1 MRNAFLAGTLI
12 ALACGLVGYFLV
24 LRAQVFTSD
33 ALGHVAFTA
42 ALGALAFGL
51 DPRLGLFAGTILVA
65 LAMAAL
71 GRRASADDVVIG
83 STFAWVLGLGV
94 LFLTLY
100 TTQRS
105 TANGVAS
112 VNYLFGSI
120 FGLSATQ
127 AVSAALVGAAICVAV
142 LAIARP
148 LLFASLDEA
157 VAAAAGVP
165 VRLLGVVFLVLVA
178 ATTAEATQAVGALLV
193 LGLVAAPAGAAQQLT
208 ARPYVALGLSVGVL
222 AWGDVGRPHGQATW
236 RPACRRASPSSAW
249 PPAPTWRRCCGP
261 GRDEVAR
268 RVRPRGRASR
278 PPGKLAADDRLHHHQ
293 HRPGDRATSVPSPC
307 AGIR

>member
-1 MRNAFLAGTLI
+1 M
-12 ALACGLVGYFLV
+12 
-24 LRAQVFTSD
+24 SPSP
-33 ALGHVAFTA
+33 
-42 ALGALAFGL
+42 
-51 DPRLGLFAGTILVA
+51 PRLAPWPLASTRAWACLPAPILVA
-65 LAMAAL
+65 LAMAGL

-105 TANGVAS
+105 AANGVAS

-120 FGLSATQ
+120 FGLSGTQ
-127 AVSAALVGAAICVAV
+127 AVTAALIAAAISAGV
-142 LAIARP
+142 LVIARP

-178 ATTAEATQAVGALLV
+178 ATTAEATEAVGALLV

-208 ARPYVALGLSVGVL
+208 ARPY
-222 AWGDVGRPHGQATW
+222 
-236 RPACRRASPSSAW
+236 
-249 PPAPTWRRCCGP
+249 
-261 GRDEVAR
+261 AR
-268 RVRPRGRASR
+268 SASR
-278 PPGKLAADDRLHHHQ
+278 SRFRSGRCGSA
-293 HRPGDRATSVPSPC
+293 
-307 AGIR
+307 

>member
-1 MRNAFLAGTLI
+1 MSQIGAALPGLGWLLDSPFMRNAFLAGTLI

-33 ALGHVAFTA
+33 ALSHVAFTA

-120 FGLSATQ
+120 FGLSTTQ
-127 AVSAALVGAAICVAV
+127 AASAALVAAAISAGVV
-142 LAIARP
+142 VIARP

-208 ARPYVALGLSVGVL
+208 ARPYRALGLSVTFSLGAMWLGLTASYL
-222 AWGDVGRPHGQATW
+222 APRMPPSFAIIAVASLTYLLATIWASATRGRL
-236 RPACRRASPSSAW
+236 
-249 PPAPTWRRCCGP
+249 
-261 GRDEVAR
+261 AR
-268 RVRPRGRASR
+268 RSGRH
-278 PPGKLAADDRLHHHQ
+278 P
-293 HRPGDRATSVPSPC
+293 ATVF
-307 AGIR
+307 

>member
-1 MRNAFLAGTLI
+1 MSQITAALPGLGWLLGSPFMRNAFLAGTLI

-24 LRAQVFTSD
+24 LRAQVFTGD
-33 ALGHVAFTA
+33 ALSHVAFTA

-51 DPRLGLFAGTILVA
+51 DPRLGLFAGTVLVA

-120 FGLSATQ
+120 FGLSTTQ
-127 AVSAALVGAAICVAV
+127 AVSAALVAAAISAGV
-142 LAIARP
+142 LVIARP

-208 ARPYVALGLSVGVL
+208 ARPYAALGLSVAFSLGAMWVGLTASYL
-222 AWGDVGRPHGQATW
+222 APRVPPSFAIIAVASLTYLLATIWASAARGRL
-236 RPACRRASPSSAW
+236 
-249 PPAPTWRRCCGP
+249 
-261 GRDEVAR
+261 AR
-268 RVRPRGRASR
+268 RPRRSR
-278 PPGKLAADDRLHHHQ
+278 RM
-293 HRPGDRATSVPSPC
+293 AT
-307 AGIR
+307 G

>member
-1 MRNAFLAGTLI
+1 MSLIATALPGLGWLLDSPFMRNAFLAGTLI

-33 ALGHVAFTA
+33 ALSHVAFTA

-112 VNYLFGSI
+112 VTYLFGSI

-127 AVSAALVGAAICVAV
+127 AVSAALVAAAISAGV
-142 LAIARP
+142 LLIARP

-208 ARPYVALGLSVGVL
+208 ARPYGALGLSVAFSLGAMWIGLTASYL
-222 AWGDVGRPHGQATW
+222 APRVPPSFAIIAVASVTYLLATIWASATRGRL
-236 RPACRRASPSSAW
+236 
-249 PPAPTWRRCCGP
+249 
-261 GRDEVAR
+261 AR
-268 RVRPRGRASR
+268 RPSR
-278 PPGKLAADDRLHHHQ
+278 HAA
-293 HRPGDRATSVPSPC
+293 TVS
-307 AGIR
+307 

>member
-1 MRNAFLAGTLI
+1 MSQIGAALPGLGWLLDSPFMRNAFLAGTLI

-33 ALGHVAFTA
+33 ALSHVAFTA

-120 FGLSATQ
+120 FGLSTVQ
-127 AVSAALVGAAICVAV
+127 AASAALIGAAICGAV
-142 LAIARP
+142 LVIARP

-208 ARPYVALGLSVGVL
+208 ARPYRALGLSVTFSLGAMWLGLTASYL
-222 AWGDVGRPHGQATW
+222 APRMPPSFAIIAVASLTYLLATIWASATRGRL
-236 RPACRRASPSSAW
+236 
-249 PPAPTWRRCCGP
+249 
-261 GRDEVAR
+261 AR
-268 RVRPRGRASR
+268 RSGRH
-278 PPGKLAADDRLHHHQ
+278 P
-293 HRPGDRATSVPSPC
+293 ATVS
-307 AGIR
+307 

>member
-1 MRNAFLAGTLI
+1 MSLLTAALPGLGWLLGSPFMRNAFLAGTLI

-51 DPRLGLFAGTILVA
+51 DPRLGLFVGTILVA

-100 TTQRS
+100 TTRHS

-120 FGLSATQ
+120 FGLSSTE

-142 LAIARP
+142 LVIARP

-165 VRLLGVVFLVLVA
+165 VRVLGVVFLVLVA

-208 ARPYVALGLSVGVL
+208 ARPFVALGLSVAFSLGAMWIGLTVAYL
-222 AWGDVGRPHGQATW
+222 APQLPPSFAIISVATATYVAAMLW
-236 RPACRRASPSSAW
+236 AWATRARPA
-249 PPAPTWRRCCGP
+249 
-261 GRDEVAR
+261 
-268 RVRPRGRASR
+268 
-278 PPGKLAADDRLHHHQ
+278 
-293 HRPGDRATSVPSPC
+293 DRAVGSGEAA
-307 AGIR
+307 AG

>member
-1 MRNAFLAGTLI
+1 MSQIVAALAGLGWLLGTPFMRNAFLAGTLI

-33 ALGHVAFTA
+33 ALSHVAFTA

-120 FGLSATQ
+120 FGLSTTQ
-127 AVSAALVGAAICVAV
+127 AISAALVAAAISAGV
-142 LAIARP
+142 LVIARP

-208 ARPYVALGLSVGVL
+208 ARPYGALGLSVAFSLGAMWAGLTASYL
-222 AWGDVGRPHGQATW
+222 APRVPPSFAIIAVASLTYLLATIWASAARGRL
-236 RPACRRASPSSAW
+236 
-249 PPAPTWRRCCGP
+249 
-261 GRDEVAR
+261 AR
-268 RVRPRGRASR
+268 RPRRSSR
-278 PPGKLAADDRLHHHQ
+278 M
-293 HRPGDRATSVPSPC
+293 AT
-307 AGIR
+307 G

>member
-120 FGLSATQ
+120 FGLSSHAGHQ
-127 AVSAALVGAAICVAV
+127 ARRWSPRRSPRASL
-142 LAIARP
+142 LIARP

-165 VRLLGVVFLVLVA
+165 VRAAGRRLSGAGGRNDRRGHPGGRRAARARSGRGAGRRRPAAHAAALRSARPLGRVFAWCDVDRPYGELPGA
-178 ATTAEATQAVGALLV
+178 ARAAELRDHRGRQPHVP
-193 LGLVAAPAGAAQQLT
+193 AAP
-208 ARPYVALGLSVGVL
+208 RS
-222 AWGDVGRPHGQATW
+222 
-236 RPACRRASPSSAW
+236 
-249 PPAPTWRRCCGP
+249 
-261 GRDEVAR
+261 
-268 RVRPRGRASR
+268 GRA
-278 PPGKLAADDRLHHHQ
+278 PPEVDW
-293 HRPGDRATSVPSPC
+293 RAGPEGR
-307 AGIR
+307 AG

>member
-1 MRNAFLAGTLI
+1 MTAAAGLITLFDSSFMRNAFLAGTLI

-42 ALGALAFGL
+42 ALGALAFGI

-65 LAMAAL
+65 LAMAGL

-100 TTQRS
+100 TSRRS
-105 TANGVAS
+105 AGNGTAS

-120 FGLSATQ
+120 FGLSGAG
-127 AVSAALVGAAICVAV
+127 AVTAALIGGAISV
-142 LAIARP
+142 LVLLIARP
-148 LLFASLDEA
+148 LLFASLDET
-157 VAAAAGVP
+157 VAAASGVP
-165 VRLLGVVFLVLVA
+165 VRAVAVVFLVLVA
-178 ATTAEATQAVGALLV
+178 ATTAEATEAVGALLV

-208 ARPYVALGLSVGVL
+208 TRPYVALALSGAFALGAMWIGLTASYL
-222 AWGDVGRPHGQATW
+222 APRVPPSFAIIAVASLTYLCATIWVSATRGRLA
-236 RPACRRASPSSAW
+236 
-249 PPAPTWRRCCGP
+249 
-261 GRDEVAR
+261 GRL
-268 RVRPRGRASR
+268 RPRSAGAQADSR
-278 PPGKLAADDRLHHHQ
+278 
-293 HRPGDRATSVPSPC
+293 
-307 AGIR
+307 